1 MARLTLRV
9 DLDGAGSVGPGK
21 IRLLESISEHGSI
34 RGGAGALKMSYK
46 RAWGL
51 VQELET
57 IFGAPVLETETGGRA
72 GGGARLSPLGC
83 AVVKQYRT
91 AEREAARAAQQS
103 MGKLE
108 RLVVKST

>member
-21 IRLLESISEHGSI
+21 IRLLESIAEQGSI
-34 RGGAGALKMSYK
+34 RSGASALKMSYK

-51 VQELET
+51 VRELEE

-72 GGGARLSPLGC
+72 GGGARLSPLGRS
-83 AVVKQYRT
+83 VVKQYRA
-91 AEREAARAAQQS
+91 AEREAARAAHQS

-108 RLVVKST
+108 RLVVKAN